1 MEKTPSPLDRP
12 FWSDD
17 PPLSVWKTPGA
28 KPVVAP
34 ANSFPTLK
42 PSVHEPGSSWPP
54 PDVKGE
60 PIGIEIVRG
69 TAEDADKWHVQIDG
83 MRCTHEMTDD
93 AGQDVPVCV
102 LPPPF
107 PTEEIISLETTVRP
121 LAIGVR
127 LEGEAISP
135 DKVEIIVEQVV
146 HSSERV
152 ANSVGRE
159 NEILEVSRT
168 DLTPYRPTDIAAKA
182 LALPYPICAPAQS
195 ALAIV
200 SFKEFE
206 DHGTAVESVDNYND
220 RQEKAYKAN
229 NAEWQASRKKHRVDE
244 KEKAAT
250 NRATKAE
257 NARVQQEWQDK
268 QRGYDIRMRDYR
280 ARGNVGPSP
289 EPPGA
294 RPAPA
299 KLAEHKG
306 FDKKK
311 PRRKPI
317 KIAPAWN
324 GEAQRH
330 FVIGGGQVSAAA
342 ALLPHF
348 TSMVEACV
356 FTRSDDDLNTQAS
369 YRASMQTHLRKMREY
384 MDIESTKHGVAV
396 FETLMTGTPSPV
408 AQLIVK
414 QKFSLD
420 RTTGEITIA
429 DDGEQARTQQ
439 EERVR
444 KAVTGKESWWD
455 WAKEAVWGSPARDAK
470 GSQFVYD
477 RLPLNERAAS
487 TTRMRIVVE
496 ITEHAGGAKRRI
508 ILEPRRYEAIR
519 AHAVYAEL
527 RKDVDNLKKEMNS
540 FVDCLFGLRADRGR
554 FLVVL
559 ESLKEKLS
567 RSVTNSARNFA
578 YVLSFGNYGTE
589 TDAPPLDPFAI
600 ESYVTELNSV
610 MELIIPIPELPS
622 PRQQREVQLRIDR
635 AEIQQKELEFIAK
648 LEDDDQDLDELEVDE
663 FADIGEALSFEQ
675 IGANPVLPGR
685 RLNKALKVREVV
697 RELPQVVR
705 PEQDIVGKLV
715 LKKPV
720 DTATPDEFFVANE
733 QTLSH
738 TTWLLTTML
747 SWAWLVWGTEARVYL
762 TTFLLKGAT
771 IWELFTLVGGDLA
784 GIVADGAGVAAA
796 VEAGAAAGVAGVAG
810 PVLGAAGGF
819 ALAIPFLV
827 ALARAARNAATGLGK
842 IYVNSALEQVRAF
855 STTVP
860 EAWSAG
866 VMVREWTRQR
876 KWEDEEAKNVYKRAV
891 AAAKGSPIESSLAAA
906 KESLRLLKEKI
917 AERALA
923 LKEAGGVAVLFNDDS
938 KQRFRFFERY
948 TILSD
953 TIANLTDSFP
963 LYDYSMWQRVANTSA
978 LTLLPPADVLD
989 TLLEVEVL
997 RDIPIAEAI
1006 KRVTGKP
1013 NILATD
1019 QSAELAA
1026 SAAHHEIFE
1035 YVIST
1040 RFPLAKFTGDQL
1052 LLKAEAVTLA
1062 IVERATRMIKATY
1075 GSQAGVTLVYGD
1087 DPLWSCLASGV
1098 AARMALRHSTTFVRA
1113 EFAIQSADP
1122 DARFGTAL
1130 KQWQHPQRVL
1140 IDVFADN
1147 MLATAKASLR
1157 EASKPMP
1164 RPFPNGRAQIAEAVR
1179 SFERVAA
1186 LTGNTDKV
1194 PALMVAARFA
1204 GMLQIAFTDSDSA
1217 AVIVGIEASER
1228 LAAREFLDQ
1237 QDVKLAFKPVTAK
1250 AMEAAWA
1257 ARRIDKNVMLSWQV
1271 AAPGANRVDDLISEL
1286 SGITLKEEKR
1296 QYYVPFGVR
1305 LTGLPGTTPFD
1316 THGMD
1321 RLVWIEPLRLA
1332 LSGIALGVVSGEP
1345 DPTVPLIDGVPMSA
1359 IRRRPNNLE
1368 GFSRHP
1374 LVLSVQGSTVV
1385 AGQAIPDEPEDPMQ
1399 QLDDF
1404 PESVVQALEMLTRN
1418 ALAGASVEVR
1428 TSVARSMAFNADR
1441 LAAALDLFGFVRGEQ
1456 AGSVKLPS
1464 DISVLSLCIAV
1475 ALHHSE
1481 RGGMN
1486 HELYAHVVSDNMR
1499 DAAKLRAR
1507 YAIEVCDRA
1516 LGRGCKIVSLAELCA
1531 VLCHK

>member
-17 PPLSVWKTPGA
+17 PPLSVWKTPGT

-42 PSVHEPGSSWPP
+42 PVVHEPGSAWPP
-54 PDVKGE
+54 PEQKGE

-69 TAEDADKWHVQIDG
+69 TAEDTDEWHVQFDG
-83 MRCTHEMTDD
+83 MRCTHEITED

-107 PTEEIISLETTVRP
+107 PPEETISLETTVRP
-121 LAIGVR
+121 LALGVR
-127 LEGEAISP
+127 LEGEAMAP
-135 DKVEIIVEQVV
+135 EKVEIIVEQVV
-146 HSSERV
+146 HSLERI
-152 ANSVGRE
+152 ANSSGRE

-168 DLTPYRPTDIAAKA
+168 DVTPYRTTDIAAKA

-200 SFKEFE
+200 SFKELE
-206 DHGTAVESVDNYND
+206 DHNTSVGNVNKYND
-220 RQEKAYKAN
+220 QQDKAYKDKKAKWD
-229 NAEWQASRKKHRVDE
+229 AARKQHRKDE
-244 KEKAAT
+244 KEKAVR
-250 NRATKAE
+250 NRAVKAE
-257 NARVQQEWQDK
+257 NELKQQEWQDE
-268 QRGYDIRMRDYR
+268 QRGYDIRLQDYR
-280 ARGNVGPSP
+280 ARGNVGPAP
-289 EPPGA
+289 QPPGA
-294 RPAPA
+294 RPQPDQ
-299 KLAEHKG
+299 LDEHKK
-306 FDKKK
+306 FDGEK
-311 PRRKPI
+311 PQRKTL
-317 KIAPAWN
+317 KIPPVWH
-324 GEAQRH
+324 GEEQRH
-330 FVIGGGQVSAAA
+330 YVIGGGQVSAAA

-348 TSMVEACV
+348 TSMIEACV
-356 FTRSDDDLNTQAS
+356 FTRTDDDPNTQES
-369 YRASMQTHLRKMREY
+369 YSASMQTHLTNMRGF
-384 MDIESTKHGVAV
+384 MDIESSKHGVAV

-408 AQLIVK
+408 AALIVK

-420 RTTGEITIA
+420 PTTGEVIIV
-429 DDGEQARTQQ
+429 DDNEEARTQQ

-444 KAVTGKESWWD
+444 AAVTGKEGWWG
-455 WAKEAVWGSPARDAK
+455 WAKAAVWGSPSRDAK

-487 TTRMRIVVE
+487 STRMRIVVE
-496 ITEHAGGAKRRI
+496 ITEHAGGPTRRI
-508 ILEPRRYEAIR
+508 VLEPRRYDAIR

-527 RKDVDNLKKEMNS
+527 RKDVDNLKKEMDS

-554 FLVVL
+554 FLVIL

-567 RSVTNSARNFA
+567 RTATNTARNFA
-578 YVLSFGNYGTE
+578 YMLSFGNYGTD
-589 TDAPPLDPFAI
+589 TDAPPLDPFVI
-600 ESYVTELNSV
+600 ESYVAELNSV
-610 MELIIPIPELPS
+610 MELIVPIPELPS
-622 PRQQREVQLRIDR
+622 PRQRREAQVRIDR
-635 AEIQQKELEFIAK
+635 TEVQQKELEFIAK
-648 LEDDDQDLDELEVDE
+648 LEDDDQNLDELDIDE
-663 FADIGEALSFEQ
+663 FADDDALAVAIQ
-675 IGANPVLPGR
+675 GVNPATSGR

-705 PEQDIVGKLV
+705 PERDLLGKLV
-715 LKKPV
+715 LQKPV
-720 DTATPDEFFVANE
+720 DTATPDEFFVADE
-733 QTLSH
+733 QTLSYF
-738 TTWLLTTML
+738 TWLLTTIL
-747 SWAWLVWGTEARVYL
+747 SLMWLVWGTEARVYVA
-762 TTFLLKGAT
+762 TTLFKSAT
-771 IWELFTLVGGDLA
+771 IWDFFTLVAGNLA
-784 GIVADGAGVAAA
+784 SIVYKPAGVAFVKAGADAA
-796 VEAGAAAGVAGVAG
+796 AGMVGPAVGGAGAAAVSFPFLVF
-810 PVLGAAGGF
+810 LGAAAGRIAQG
-819 ALAIPFLV
+819 LASIYFD
-827 ALARAARNAATGLGK
+827 AAKQR
-842 IYVNSALEQVRAF
+842 VRAF
-855 STTVP
+855 SKTVP

-876 KWEDEEAKNVYKRAV
+876 KWEDAEARNVYKRAV
-891 AAAKGSPIESSLAAA
+891 VAAKGLPIESSLASA
-906 KESLRLLKEKI
+906 KEALRLLKEKI
-917 AERALA
+917 SERTLA

-948 TILSD
+948 TISSD
-953 TIANLTDSFP
+953 TLADLTASFP
-963 LYDYSMWQRVANTSA
+963 AYDYSMWQRVANTSA

-997 RDIPIAEAI
+997 RDIPIADAI

-1035 YVIST
+1035 YVISA

-1052 LLKAEAVTLA
+1052 LLKAEEVTLA
-1062 IVERATRMIKATY
+1062 IMERAARIIKATY

-1113 EFAIQSADP
+1113 EFAIQSADA
-1122 DARFGTAL
+1122 DARFDTAL
-1130 KQWQHPQRVL
+1130 EQWQRPQRVL
-1140 IDVFADN
+1140 IDVFADK
-1147 MLATAKASLR
+1147 MVAAAKASLK
-1157 EASKPMP
+1157 EASKPLA
-1164 RPFPNGRAQIAEAVR
+1164 RPFPNGRTKVAEAVR

-1186 LTGNTDKV
+1186 LTGDADKV
-1194 PALMVAARFA
+1194 PALMAAARFA
-1204 GMLQIAFTDSDSA
+1204 GTLQIAFTDSDSA

-1228 LAAREFLDQ
+1228 QAAREFLDQ
-1237 QDVKLAFKPVTAK
+1237 QDVKLASRPVTAK

-1271 AAPGANRVDDLISEL
+1271 AAPGVNRVDDLISEL
-1286 SGITLKEEKR
+1286 SGITLEEEKR

-1305 LTGLPGTTPFD
+1305 LAGLPGTTPFD
-1316 THGMD
+1316 IQGMD
-1321 RLVWIEPLRLA
+1321 RLVWIEPLRVA
-1332 LSGIALGVVSGEP
+1332 LSSIALGVASGEP
-1345 DPTVPLIDGVPMSA
+1345 DPAVPVIEGVPVSA
-1359 IRRRPNNLE
+1359 IRRRPNDLE

-1385 AGQAIPDEPEDPMQ
+1385 AGQAIPEEPEDPMQ

-1404 PESVVQALEMLTRN
+1404 PESVVQAAGMLTRY
-1418 ALAGASVEVR
+1418 ALAGASVELR

-1475 ALHHSE
+1475 ALHQSE

-1486 HELYAHVVSDNMR
+1486 HELYAYVVSDDMR
-1499 DAAKLRAR
+1499 DAAKLRAG

-1516 LGRGCKIVSLAELCA
+1516 LGRGCKIVSLAELCS